1 MKEIFSRV
9 RVNRKEAGLVLLF
22 MLVSAGCTMALPTL
36 LASMIDKGI
45 SGQNHSF
52 ITTIGIVMAVLSVV
66 ACVCSVIATTLS
78 ARVSTRFS
86 ADLRAAVFK
95 QVQDFSAAEM
105 DKFGTASLVTRSVS
119 DITNVQ
125 DFLTMVLRAGLLAPL
140 MAIAGLVLSSL
151 SGGRISSVLIV
162 AVPVLLPLTG
172 IIVFFV
178 TRYSTL
184 MRKKVD
190 KINRLFLETLSG
202 VRVIRAF
209 NKQGYE
215 MKRFGSANEEYA
227 RIAVESGRVGGLMM
241 PVIQVVFGVTTA
253 AVMAMGASFVSQ
265 GTLEVGA
272 LVANAQYITMI
283 LMAVMMF
290 SMVITMFPM
299 AYACAKRIAEVL
311 ETENSIKDGS
321 ASLSERKQKGTVVF
335 DNVTFS
341 YPGGD
346 EPIIQNISFEAHPGE
361 VTAIIGKTGCGKS
374 TILKLIP
381 RLYDPSSGHVLVDG
395 MDVRDYKVDE
405 LRSLIGFVPQNE
417 MLFSGD
423 IASNLNWG
431 NPNGTEADWKRAAK
445 IACADE
451 FIEKKDG
458 TFHAPIDQGSTN
470 VSGGQRQRISI
481 ARAVMKKPEIYV
493 LDDSFSALDNT
504 TNKQVRA
511 NLKQVAGDQAT
522 IIMVVERIGS
532 ILDADRILVL
542 DEGKIISSGTHE
554 ELLKTCPLY
563 KEIATLQLGEE
574 VVNHVSKQ

>member
-9 RVNRKEAGLVLLF
+9 RVNRREAGLVLLF

-95 QVQDFSAAEM
+95 QVQNFSAAEM

-162 AVPVLLPLTG
+162 AVPVLLLLTG

-395 MDVRDYKVDE
+395 IDVREYKVDE

-451 FIEKKDG
+451 FIEQKDG

-470 VSGGQRQRISI
+470 VSGVQRQRISI
-481 ARAVMKKPEIYV
+481 ARAVMKNPEIYV

-542 DEGKIISSGTHE
+542 DEGKIIGSGTHE

-574 VVNHVSKQ
+574 AVNHVSKQ